1 MRELFIY
8 RGLPG
13 SGKTTRAKELQKAT
27 GGRIVGRD
35 HLRELLY
42 GLVDYKPSNAKE
54 QAVTKLQEQMIR
66 DGLRAGQKV
75 IVDDMNL
82 KAKYMRRLM
91 EIAREE
97 GAEYSIIDL
106 TDTPVETCVARDLA
120 RDRQVRPEQIREL
133 HKRFIE
139 GQPHPL
145 PLPFVRRT
153 KAQDLLYVPP
163 EDAPLAIIVDIDGT
177 VALHNGRSPYDYS
190 KVTEDLPNLA
200 VIGVVEMYHDAG
212 YEILFT
218 SGRPDSCRTDTKLWI
233 KKHFGWREGH
243 QYRLFMRNAGDSR
256 RDNVVKKELF
266 DRHIRHSYQVEFVL
280 DDRNQVVQMWRSLG
294 LTCLQVAEGNF

>member
-1 MRELFIY
+1 MKELFIY

-13 SGKTTRAKELQKAT
+13 SGKTTQAKNLQKNT

-42 GLVDYKPSNAKE
+42 GQHAELSRAQENE
-54 QAVTKLQEQMIR
+54 VTRVQERLIR
-66 DGLRAGQKV
+66 DGLRADQKV

-82 KAKYMRRLM
+82 RAKYVRRFQ
-91 EIAREE
+91 EIARSE
-97 GAEYSIIDL
+97 GAVVNIIDL
-106 TDTPVETCVARDLA
+106 TNVDIDTCHARNVARDRLVP
-120 RDRQVRPEQIREL
+120 DRVIEDL
-133 HKRFIE
+133 YDRFIK
-139 GQPHPL
+139 GQPYPL
-145 PLPFVRRT
+145 PVPEAPEKPSQGLT
-153 KAQDLLYVPP
+153 EYVPP
-163 EDAPLAIIVDIDGT
+163 EDAPLAIIVDLDGT

-190 KVTEDLPNLA
+190 KVTEDLLNLPVA
-200 VIGVVEMYHDAG
+200 SVVELYRETG

-233 KKHFGWREGH
+233 KRHFGWREGH

-280 DDRNQVVQMWRSLG
+280 DDRNQVVEMWRSLG